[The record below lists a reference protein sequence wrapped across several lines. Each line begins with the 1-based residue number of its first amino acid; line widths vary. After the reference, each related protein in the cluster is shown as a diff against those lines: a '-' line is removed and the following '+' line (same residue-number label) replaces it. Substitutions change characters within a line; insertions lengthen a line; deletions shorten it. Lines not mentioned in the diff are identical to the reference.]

1 MLLDLSERE
10 KSILELLADR
20 NYLSVSELSSTL
32 GVSEVTIRADL
43 SSLENRGYLMRT
55 RGGAL
60 PSIHRSIL
68 EHQRLHIEEKQRIA
82 KKAAAL
88 VCDGDRIMIEAG
100 TTTAFI
106 TRYLIGR
113 QDVQIAT
120 DSMLAFSYA
129 RINPLLNI
137 ILTGGTFR
145 RETESLVGPVAVQNL
160 DSFNARLAFV
170 GTDGFTIQ
178 RGMTTQFT
186 EGAEIVRAMNK
197 RAETTWLVADSSKFG
212 KIGFVSVLPLLA
224 VHGIITDDGLPK
236 EALEALQTEG
246 IEVILA

>member
-82 KKAAAL
+82 KKAAGL
-88 VCDGDRIMIEAG
+88 VCDGDRIMNSSAMA
-100 TTTAFI
+100 TA
-106 TRYLIGR
+106 L
-113 QDVQIAT
+113 
-120 DSMLAFSYA
+120 
-129 RINPLLNI
+129 
-137 ILTGGTFR
+137 
-145 RETESLVGPVAVQNL
+145 
-160 DSFNARLAFV
+160 
-170 GTDGFTIQ
+170 
-178 RGMTTQFT
+178 
-186 EGAEIVRAMNK
+186 
-197 RAETTWLVADSSKFG
+197 
-212 KIGFVSVLPLLA
+212 
-224 VHGIITDDGLPK
+224 
-236 EALEALQTEG
+236 
-246 IEVILA
+246 